1 MSSSTLPTTR
11 AARHALIAEVLARRP
26 VRSQGE
32 LAQVLADEG
41 VAVTQATLSRDLL
54 ELGATKVHTPQGR
67 LYALPAEGGDRTPQ
81 APSGAGGASWAD
93 TRLARW
99 AEELVVTA
107 EASANLVVLRT
118 PPGAAQLLASAVD
131 RAVVP
136 EALGSIAGDDTVV
149 LITRDPTGGAALA
162 ARMLALA
169 SGRPPT
175 DPVTDPS

>member
-1 MSSSTLPTTR
+1 MSSGALPTTR

-26 VRSQGE
+26 VRSQNE
-32 LAQVLADEG
+32 LAQALADEG

-81 APSGAGGASWAD
+81 APTGAGLAD
-93 TRLARW
+93 TRLSRW

-136 EALGSIAGDDTVV
+136 EVLGSIAGDDTVV
-149 LITRDPTGGAALA
+149 LVTRDPAGGAALA

-169 SGRPPT
+169 SGQH
-175 DPVTDPS
+175 PS

>member
-1 MSSSTLPTTR
+1 MSSGVLPSTR

-32 LAQVLADEG
+32 LAQALADEG

-81 APSGAGGASWAD
+81 APSGAGLAD

-136 EALGSIAGDDTVV
+136 EVLGSIAGDDTVV
-149 LITRDPTGGAALA
+149 LVTRDPAGGADLA

-169 SGRPPT
+169 SGT
-175 DPVTDPS
+175 PSP